1 MTKLDYQLNPVLMGG
16 IVTAVTPDDIKINLN
31 GRLGVLHVTPD
42 LAVPQSHISLGDKV
56 KFYFS
61 YMQTVE
67 NPLDYDYYPLR
78 HEADMNPCLIGGVL
92 DEVNDTAVKVTMG
105 DHLGTIAVPR
115 RWVFTNVALATGQ
128 KAEFY
133 VSRITVA

>member
-1 MTKLDYQLNPVLMGG
+1 MSTLDYQLNPVLMGG
-16 IVTAVTPDDIKINLN
+16 VVTDVKAGDIKINLN

-42 LAVPQSHISLGDKV
+42 LLVPQSNVALGDKV

-78 HEADMNPCLIGGVL
+78 HEADMSPCLIGGVL
-92 DEVNDTAVKVTMG
+92 DEVNDTAVRVTMG

-115 RWVFTNVALATGQ
+115 RWVFTNVALAAGQ
-128 KAEFY
+128 EAEFY
-133 VSRITVA
+133 VSRISIS